1 MDREIIKEAFENI
14 KQESL
19 LDTNIDE
26 INNVKNRVLNQLQL
40 SQEKIAE
47 FSNKLDKYRYVD
59 EISDLN

>member
-26 INNVKNRVLNQLQL
+26 INNVNGT
-40 SQEKIAE
+40 IE
-47 FSNKLDKYRYVD
+47 FCNPTSMYSPIN
-59 EISDLN
+59 